1 MSNYATLVSLLI
13 QGEVKGHA
21 HHERILNLGM
31 TPEVLIKHAGF
42 SQLELI
48 IKASTIS
55 KIHFDHGIK
64 ESLIKELPEILQNP
78 KAIYSSAT
86 HPGNAVVVT
95 FEQHLSAPVIAIAR
109 KNMQVGRITYNGVVS
124 MYAKEGPSPERKWEK
139 DGLLLW
145 GK

>member
-1 MSNYATLVSLLI
+1 MSNYTTLVSILI
-13 QGEVKGHA
+13 QDEVKGHA

-48 IKASTIS
+48 IKASTVS

-64 ESLIKELPEILQNP
+64 ESLIKELPEILQRP
-78 KAIYSSAT
+78 KAIYNSAT
-86 HPGNAVVVT
+86 RSENTVLVT

-109 KNMQVGRITYNGVVS
+109 KNMQVGRITYNGVIS
-124 MYAKEGPSPERKWEK
+124 MYAKEGPNPERKWKK